1 MFKNIYL
8 KLILTSLLSV
18 SLFVACAESSTEEL
32 MTSNQEVASDKG
44 IAPSLQ
50 NDEAGSAQSEGGTLK
65 RLWGDPPTL
74 DPHLVTDT
82 TSAGLVVEM
91 FSGLG
96 LPYQGLVIH
105 LFRGSLLQL
114 EV

>member
-1 MFKNIYL
+1 PNYMFKDIYI
-8 KLILTSLLSV
+8 KLILLSLLSV
-18 SLFVACAESSTEEL
+18 ALFVACAESSTEEL

-50 NDEAGSAQSEGGTLK
+50 NDEAGSLQSEGGTLK

-82 TSAGLVVEM
+82 TSAG
-91 FSGLG
+91 
-96 LPYQGLVIH
+96 
-105 LFRGSLLQL
+105 
-114 EV
+114 